1 MNFIC
6 IDFDK
11 SSNVVLDCVMRGNY
25 SSSRNA
31 ADEIATRLCDRG
43 FRILEYDF
51 FEDGNVSDIH
61 LIKSST
67 ISDEQSSVQKRV
79 LSMRRVD
86 AAFFDRILD
95 KWKYGE
101 FVAINHVDRSCEPL
115 EDYLNAKLHMASLA
129 MDTKEF
135 MNDLRITGDNKK
147 NLDKSFRDLMYSHN
161 GEKPMFSLIIDEQKF
176 TYYKPIYHV

>member
-11 SSNVVLDCVMRGNY
+11 SSNVVHSCVMRGNY

-31 ADEIATRLCDRG
+31 ADEIASRLCDRG
-43 FRILEYDF
+43 FEILEYDF
-51 FEDGNVSDIH
+51 FDGGSVSDIH
-61 LIKSST
+61 LKKCIVAT
-67 ISDEQSSVQKRV
+67 DGQSHVQERV

-86 AAFFDRILD
+86 AAFFDRVLD

-101 FVAINHVDRSCEPL
+101 FVAINHSDRSCEPL

-129 MDTKEF
+129 METKEF

-161 GEKPMFSLIIDEQKF
+161 GEKPMFSLSIDKEKF